1 MKLPGLGFEPRQ
13 REPKSLVLPLHYPG
27 ETLHIILSTPLFVN
41 SVAGTQPLGLGIVGS
56 TARQMVVVP
65 RRGFPRL
72 AGIEFDSLVLAFA
85 GHFDNHKTDEK
96 YSQ

>member
-1 MKLPGLGFEPRQ
+1 M
-13 REPKSLVLPLHYPG
+13 VLL
-27 ETLHIILSTPLFVN
+27 EQVK
-41 SVAGTQPLGLGIVGS
+41 
-56 TARQMVVVP
+56 VVEQAVRVVS